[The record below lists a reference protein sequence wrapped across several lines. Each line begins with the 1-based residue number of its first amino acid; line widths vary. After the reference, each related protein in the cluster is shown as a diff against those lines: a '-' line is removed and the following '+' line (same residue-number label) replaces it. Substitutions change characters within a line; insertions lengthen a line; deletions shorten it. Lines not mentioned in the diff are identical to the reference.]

1 MERRLVKAVGD
12 ADILPR
18 RSRQMMSD
26 ALVITGDI
34 ERFKTS
40 HDGRTNSG
48 NPHRA
53 LRADA
58 LSKGSS
64 IHIGLDAQ
72 TAFDQRTGRHEMR
85 QPSRAAYPA
94 GEL

>member
-1 MERRLVKAVGD
+1 LRREAQTGQAVED

-18 RSRQMMSD
+18 RFRQMKSE

-53 LRADA
+53 LRRRC
-58 LSKGSS
+58 L
-64 IHIGLDAQ
+64 
-72 TAFDQRTGRHEMR
+72 E
-85 QPSRAAYPA
+85 
-94 GEL
+94 